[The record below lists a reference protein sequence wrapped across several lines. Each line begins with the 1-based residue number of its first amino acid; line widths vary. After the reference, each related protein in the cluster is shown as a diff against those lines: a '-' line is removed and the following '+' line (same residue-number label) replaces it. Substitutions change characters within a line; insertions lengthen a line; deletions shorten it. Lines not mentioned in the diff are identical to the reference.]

1 MIENLRNV
9 NYNFL
14 TLLLGA
20 SSLGEESF
28 ASTNSIPIY
37 NIDNTLLFNCN
48 FFYQRASGENFSQV
62 REERYPLIALYDFLP
77 EPDEF
82 DNNWGLNY
90 RVGGY
95 NTQEIDTVN
104 GENPSLQILPRP
116 IRLNQRFQLSLFAK
130 KPSQMFDMIGHVYR
144 NFPTGLGQVVWF
156 NKKTYPSGNFTGDPV
171 NIIIKEIETQ
181 NRNEGLIE
189 QLFYIDISY
198 WISLKPSVTVD
209 IYSKLKTEYIISGQ
223 NSNNNGESSSKSIF

>member
-14 TLLLGA
+14 TLLLGG
-20 SSLGEESF
+20 STSGEESF
-28 ASTNSIPIY
+28 ASINSIPIY
-37 NIDNTLLFNCN
+37 NIDNSLLFNCN
-48 FFYQRASGENFSQV
+48 FFYQRASGEDFSQA

-95 NTQEIDTVN
+95 NTQEVKVEEGATMQLI
-104 GENPSLQILPRP
+104 PRP
-116 IRLNQRFQLSLFAK
+116 IRLNQRFQISLFSK
-130 KPSQMFDMIGHVYR
+130 KPSQMFDMIGHIYR
-144 NFPTGLGQVVWF
+144 NFPVGLGQVVWF

-189 QLFYIDISY
+189 QLFYVDISY
-198 WISLKPSVTVD
+198 WISLKPSATVD
-209 IYSKLKTEYIISGQ
+209 LYGKLKLQYNLDTQ
-223 NSNNNGESSSKSIF
+223 NSNNSGHNITTNIF